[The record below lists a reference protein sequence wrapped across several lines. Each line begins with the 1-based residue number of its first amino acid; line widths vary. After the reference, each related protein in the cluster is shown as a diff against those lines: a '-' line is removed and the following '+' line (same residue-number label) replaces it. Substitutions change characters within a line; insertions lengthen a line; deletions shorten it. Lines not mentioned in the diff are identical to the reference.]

1 MTDDLE
7 RDLDTFYRD
16 FDAAGRRIAHR
27 WKKPA
32 THRRVLA
39 SNATGAGAWV
49 AAGLAAA
56 AALLVIVLANR
67 GGETTKPEPVVV
79 RTGTVPPSTSSG
91 QAPLPGSTAS
101 ATPPTPPK
109 SDAPEPT
116 PPLTSVPTPPRTETP
131 PVAPSTSSGQAP
143 PPPRETTPEPPPKPA
158 ERAVIAFADVDG
170 TFDVAGRKFRGAQKD
185 FKIAEGD
192 KLRAESVMKLTI
204 APDRFIILAARSQV
218 SFAQNTL
225 TLDQG
230 ELLAELIGK
239 GRDVRIVT
247 RACEI
252 NHIGTVFSVRI
263 DGDRS
268 IVMVEEGRVECRN
281 AASKVTID
289 AGQQATATAGKDA
302 IATTDADL
310 RRHAW
315 TRAHRPT
322 ERPLF
327 TEAFDEKGAWEAQV
341 AGGISKGA
349 PSESYA
355 AVMRLES
362 GDPIFRIPARG
373 RMTIVYRA
381 ERAATLMVQLNLV
394 TAKDRLNF
402 HQDFPVQKSATWKT
416 LVVEFDKM
424 VPREKSKRDIVR
436 AGDEVREIFLQYG
449 ETGDKANFEVDS
461 ITVTELRP

>member
-7 RDLDTFYRD
+7 RDLDTFYRG

-39 SNATGAGAWV
+39 SNSTGAGAWI
-49 AAGLAAA
+49 AAALTAA
-56 AALLVIVLANR
+56 AALLVIVLATR
-67 GGETTKPEPVVV
+67 GGETTKQEPVVI
-79 RTGTVPPSTSSG
+79 RTDTVAPPPPPTSTVSPMPVPPKEKPPEPTPAPSTVQPVPPKTETPPIAPPTPPSTS
-91 QAPLPGSTAS
+91 
-101 ATPPTPPK
+101 
-109 SDAPEPT
+109 
-116 PPLTSVPTPPRTETP
+116 
-131 PVAPSTSSGQAP
+131 P
-143 PPPRETTPEPPPKPA
+143 PPSETTPEPPPKPV
-158 ERAVIAFADVDG
+158 ERAVVAFAEVEG
-170 TFDVAGRKFRGAQKD
+170 TFDVTGMKLSKFRGAQKD

-192 KLRAESVMKLTI
+192 KLRAESVTKLTL
-204 APDRFIILAARSQV
+204 APDRFILLAARSQV
-218 SFAQNTL
+218 TFERNNITL
-225 TLDQG
+225 EQG
-230 ELLAELIGK
+230 ELLAELIGS
-239 GRDVRIVT
+239 GRDVHIVT

-252 NHIGTVFSVRI
+252 DHIGTVFSVRI

-281 AASKVTID
+281 AASKVTLG

-310 RRHAW
+310 RRHSW

-322 ERPLF
+322 ERSLF
-327 TEAFDEKGAWEAQV
+327 SETFDEKGAWDALV
-341 AGGISKGA
+341 TDGISKGA

-362 GDPIFRIPARG
+362 GEPIFRIPARG

-402 HQDFPVQKSATWKT
+402 HQDFAVQKSATWKT

-424 VPREKSKRDIVR
+424 VPREKSKRDVVR
-436 AGDEVREIFLQYG
+436 AGDEVREIFLQFG
-449 ETGDKANFEVDS
+449 EAGEKINFEVDS
-461 ITVTELRP
+461 IGVADLRP